1 MSYLLKVLEPSEE
14 DYSDH
19 SEKED
24 IEAQYLPEKEEQRN
38 GNEEELRT
46 STNLWDITVK
56 KKKKKKKKKKNGKS
70 HKQLKESYSL
80 DDELPVNNNNKVKY
94 MDKKEKEHYDM
105 FLMGEDVKQTKM
117 EDAGQVHFRLAIRES
132 AKMNFDT
139 VKPTSAVLMTIN
151 KKWLEE
157 YNKFLDN
164 IYEMNLER
172 KRKKLPLLNW
182 ADWHKHIR
190 DNGEPIPK
198 FKKLELS
205 QEHQEIQHCFKRFN
219 FASTSYNDKIWVH
232 GGNNGKAV
240 LSDFWSFETKTGKLT
255 IFRNVHHNRHEFID
269 IPPLEGHQ
277 MVYVTRNGIDSLL
290 IIGHDCRSFRYNA
303 FRKDLQFFLISN
315 VNNIDNIHYGKSY
328 NNSGI
333 DFTMYCHPISDHT
346 IPSKIHFTATVM
358 GVENGVKYELLIF
371 GGLNWSNNV
380 ATNDLYLIG
389 FNLEE
394 MVWVNGLYAPSVSV
408 RNLLP
413 NQSSSAGILSQPAA
427 RYGHSAI
434 AINGNL
440 YIFGGKSN
448 SAFYNDL
455 WFFDIQQKLWL
466 EIDITGSIPPG
477 IAFFGLFS
485 YSPQTLL
492 IYGGSSAKSTSN
504 SIYSYDTGTKEWSI
518 VKVKGHGSGKDSR
531 PEKLQK
537 ACYGLQTAVS
547 GTQMYRIGGKFADDV
562 LFTVDVLSNI
572 QDPGHRYY
580 LCDYLRKLKQSGIFA
595 DVIFRVSEK
604 LDSEKCARE
613 LEESDVIHE
622 FVAHRAVILAR
633 CKYLSNL
640 INESTNIVQPEGIT
654 ENYTTRERIVV
665 DISDCNASVF
675 EAYLHFLYTGE
686 LELVGQKNLES
697 LVGIC
702 RKWCPDTHFPIISE
716 LCYPTGRLQ
725 LTTIEKVVVQ
735 FEQDFE
741 KLIDNADSFPDITLK
756 LVNEK
761 DANFVYAH

>member
-1 MSYLLKVLEPSEE
+1 M
-14 DYSDH
+14 
-19 SEKED
+19 
-24 IEAQYLPEKEEQRN
+24 
-38 GNEEELRT
+38 
-46 STNLWDITVK
+46 
-56 KKKKKKKKKKNGKS
+56 
-70 HKQLKESYSL
+70 
-80 DDELPVNNNNKVKY
+80 
-94 MDKKEKEHYDM
+94 
-105 FLMGEDVKQTKM
+105 
-117 EDAGQVHFRLAIRES
+117 
-132 AKMNFDT
+132 
-139 VKPTSAVLMTIN
+139 
-151 KKWLEE
+151 
-157 YNKFLDN
+157 
-164 IYEMNLER
+164 
-172 KRKKLPLLNW
+172 
-182 ADWHKHIR
+182 
-190 DNGEPIPK
+190 
-198 FKKLELS
+198 S

-328 NNSGI
+328 TNSGI

-756 LVNEK
+756 LGNEK
-761 DANFVYAH
+761 DANFVYAHKAILCRSEFFRSMFCSGMQESFSEIIEVPNYEINVMFEILRYCYTDKIHLTLENVVGCLIVSRMFNLPDITNSARNLVEQCLNISNVCPILEVADTYNDNGLKRMCLIFMRDNYDDLISSKSFQNLEIETRSKVIDMVNKKKKQCASRK